1 MIKVSVM
8 YPKGDDT
15 TFDIEYYKTTHM
27 DIVERT
33 MKPSKIEIDSGND
46 RPYVAIDPLYFDSP
60 EALAAGMGG
69 CEEAMADLANFTNA
83 APAMQM
89 SEVFER

>member
-8 YPKGDDT
+8 YPTGDDA

-33 MKPSKIEIDSGND
+33 MKPSKIEIDSGQNG
-46 RPYVAIDPLYFDSP
+46 PYIAAGHMYFESP
-60 EALAAGMGG
+60 EALEAAMGEVG
-69 CEEAMADLANFTNA
+69 EAMADVPNFTNA
-83 APAMQM
+83 TAVMQV
-89 SEVFER
+89 SAIVDR

>member
-33 MKPSKIEIDSGND
+33 MKPAKIEIDSGND
-46 RPYVAIDPLYFDSP
+46 RPWKCELRAVALYSRFLSRAD
-60 EALAAGMGG
+60 AVANRQRLQQAGV
-69 CEEAMADLANFTNA
+69 CD
-83 APAMQM
+83 
-89 SEVFER
+89 